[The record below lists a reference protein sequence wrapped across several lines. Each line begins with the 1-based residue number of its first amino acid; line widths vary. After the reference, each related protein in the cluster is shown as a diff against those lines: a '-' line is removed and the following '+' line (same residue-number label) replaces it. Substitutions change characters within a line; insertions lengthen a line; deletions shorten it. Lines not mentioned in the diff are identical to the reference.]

1 MDSDNRYRDTML
13 IFWLIILSASLFL
26 SSSNGEISHPET
38 PVETELRVY
47 EEKSSSYL
55 SEESHPVAVEEIGE
69 TCLEAVEVRDN
80 VEAIKIAIQ
89 EGE

>member
-1 MDSDNRYRDTML
+1 MDSDNRYRDMML
-13 IFWLIILSASLFL
+13 IFWLIILSATLFL
-26 SSSNGEISHPET
+26 SSSSSGVNQLET
-38 PVETELRVY
+38 PVETELREH
-47 EEKSSSYL
+47 EEKSSSYF
-55 SEESHPVAVEEIGE
+55 SEKSHSVAVEDIGE

>member
-26 SSSNGEISHPET
+26 SSSSGGISQPVT

-47 EEKSSSYL
+47 EEKSSSYF
-55 SEESHPVAVEEIGE
+55 SEESHSVAVEEIGE